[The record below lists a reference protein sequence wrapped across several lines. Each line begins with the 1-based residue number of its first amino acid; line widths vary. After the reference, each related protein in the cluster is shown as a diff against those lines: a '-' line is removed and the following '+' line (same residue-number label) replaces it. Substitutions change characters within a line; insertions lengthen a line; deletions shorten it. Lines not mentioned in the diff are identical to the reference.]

1 MHTRR
6 RGISQ
11 MMGVGLCM
19 PAMSLPNCSRF
30 ARTCLVL
37 SVLEI
42 ISTSVLVG
50 IVMMGLGSL
59 EEEKNLRQE
68 GWHLAVPI
76 MVNVPRILICCLAA
90 RRIAHRMGRPEA
102 EFDRL
107 FLKLDMLPI
116 WWCFITSIG
125 VFQYYATQSLQWRSD
140 PLSVGILAAF
150 SAMNLFC
157 AGGWLSFIKAQH
169 RTPPPPPLN
178 IFLNSH
184 HGQLRLSSDESCL
197 VCLSDFK
204 DSDVIAQ
211 LPCGHSFH
219 RGCIEEWLAVRPQC
233 PLRCMHKQNGPSGR
247 GRGSRPSRRGRA
259 CCFWAS
265 GTRNAPGGGDLESAE
280 TLDARGSC
288 SSQPMS
294 PREVRADV

>member
-125 VFQYYATQSLQWRSD
+125 VFQYYVTQSLLWSND

-150 SAMNLFC
+150 GAANLLC
-157 AGGWLSFIKAQH
+157 ASGWLSFIKAQYQA
-169 RTPPPPPLN
+169 PPPPPLN
-178 IFLNSH
+178 VFLN
-184 HGQLRLSSDESCL
+184 GRPGRPRLRLEGSCL
-197 VCLSDFK
+197 VCLGDFEG
-204 DSDVIAQ
+204 SDVIGQ
-211 LPCGHSFH
+211 LPCGHGFH
-219 RGCIEEWLAVRPQC
+219 RRCIEEWLAVRPQC
-233 PLRCMHKQNGPSGR
+233 PLRCLRKKRGSGGRWRGSGPS
-247 GRGSRPSRRGRA
+247 S
-259 CCFWAS
+259 
-265 GTRNAPGGGDLESAE
+265 GGGDVESAE
-280 TLDARGSC
+280 ALDASGAC
-288 SSQPMS
+288 GLK
-294 PREVRADV
+294 EAADVVWL